1 MSVPAS
7 HPAPL
12 DSEPKRRLRVLAADE
27 DLSALDEI
35 EGVLDDLGHD
45 VAAFAVE
52 ARDAAIKIADIE
64 PDVAIV
70 RVHQDEEHALDLIAE
85 IGAFA
90 SGPVIA
96 ALDSE
101 DPGFVAAAAERGIYA
116 YARPVTPATVQSA
129 IEVAVR
135 RHAETEQLSE
145 RVDQLETALERR
157 TAIER
162 AKGILMERHSIDD
175 RAAFVRLRDHA
186 RAHNRRVVDV
196 ARAVSDGHALL
207 PRNEPEPGVARSDG
221 AAAG

>member
-12 DSEPKRRLRVLAADE
+12 DSDPERRLHVLAADE
-27 DLSALDEI
+27 DQSALDEI
-35 EGVLDDLGHD
+35 KGVLEGLGHD
-45 VAAFAVE
+45 VTAFAVK

-70 RVHQDEEHALDLIAE
+70 RVHHDEEHALDLIAE

-90 SGPVIA
+90 RGPVIA

-116 YARPVTPATVQSA
+116 YARPVTAATVQSA

-175 RAAFVRLRDHA
+175 RAAFMRLRDHA

-207 PRNEPEPGVARSDG
+207 PRSGSGSGTAGSAG